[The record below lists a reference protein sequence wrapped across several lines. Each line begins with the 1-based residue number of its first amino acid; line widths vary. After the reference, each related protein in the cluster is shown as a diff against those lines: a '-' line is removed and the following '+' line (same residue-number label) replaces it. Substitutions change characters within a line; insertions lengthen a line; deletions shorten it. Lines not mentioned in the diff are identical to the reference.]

1 MGATGVGK
9 STFVNLVSN
18 SNLPVGSGLAS
29 CTAEL
34 QVSEPFMMDGKIVT
48 LIDTPGFD
56 DAVKTEAEI
65 LRLIADFLAKT
76 YENGRKLSGVIF
88 LHRISDQRM
97 GGVARKNFRLFRKL
111 CGDDALKHI
120 IIATTMWGGV
130 SAEIGARREA
140 ELSTK
145 DQFFKLALDKGA
157 KLVRHDNTLQSAQ
170 NILREITGYL
180 PQALSIQTELVD
192 EHKDINET
200 AAGMDLKAD
209 LEARIGKQ
217 HMELN
222 DIKTEMN
229 RLLAVKDEKHRAE
242 LEELTT
248 SLLEVRQQLAAAED
262 ERSKLHEKHD
272 VSQKEQEEKT
282 MQLMAAME
290 KKERQLRE
298 LQSRVSQQTQAIEA
312 LQASLASAEEKV
324 KQGRKELEAV
334 IVDRSG
340 PKRPPMLL
348 QVASIGAVLL
358 WAIVRGR
365 H

>member
-1 MGATGVGK
+1 
-9 STFVNLVSN
+9 
-18 SNLPVGSGLAS
+18 
-29 CTAEL
+29 
-34 QVSEPFMMDGKIVT
+34 
-48 LIDTPGFD
+48 
-56 DAVKTEAEI
+56 
-65 LRLIADFLAKT
+65 
-76 YENGRKLSGVIF
+76 
-88 LHRISDQRM
+88 M

-248 SLLEVRQQLAAAED
+248 SLLEVRQQLTAAED

-282 MQLMAAME
+282 RQLMAAME